1 VLDAVDDGL
10 SRDLTTVV
18 GNLVDNAFD
27 AVTGLPQAAVSVL
40 VEGKAGDD
48 VVVTVRD
55 NGPGVPGGATDHI
68 FRQGFTTK
76 EPGPAGSRGFG
87 LALSRVVCRRSGGDL
102 AVANDNGAVFTAVL
116 KRGSAQ
122 P

>member
-1 VLDAVDDGL
+1 
-10 SRDLTTVV
+10 
-18 GNLVDNAFD
+18 VDNAFD
-27 AVTGLPQAAVSVL
+27 AVTGLPQAAVRVL
-40 VEGKAGDD
+40 VEGKAGED

-55 NGPGVPGGATDHI
+55 NGSGVPGGSTDHI

-87 LALSRVVCRRSGGDL
+87 LALSRVVCRRSGGNL
-102 AVANDNGAVFTAVL
+102 TVANDNGAVFTAVL
-116 KRGSAQ
+116 KRGSTQ